1 MKHKEEVT
9 KDIIFRQEKYNA
21 TIDGQNFFDQPVGND
36 LVTYD
41 NIPKIA
47 TGQGNDHTTGCLL
60 GCNYSKNKVK
70 QKHLML
76 IQKQYNKLILVE
88 I

>member
-1 MKHKEEVT
+1 M
-9 KDIIFRQEKYNA
+9 
-21 TIDGQNFFDQPVGND
+21 IDEQNFLDQPVRSD

-47 TGQGNDHTTGCLL
+47 TGQRNEHTTGCLL
-60 GCNYSKNKVK
+60 GCNYFKNKVK

-76 IQKQYNKLILVE
+76 IQKQYNILILVE